1 MSLTSSYRTQ
11 PRRRFSREYKRE
23 VCELLQSG
31 AATAA
36 EVAREYEL
44 HPNQLFRWR
53 NEYLRGAYGP
63 VRDVDAGETKL
74 LPVEL
79 IESAVAGHSV
89 AMTSERQAVS
99 KVDPSVKTDFI
110 RV

>member
-53 NEYLRGAYGP
+53 SEY
-63 VRDVDAGETKL
+63 
-74 LPVEL
+74 
-79 IESAVAGHSV
+79 
-89 AMTSERQAVS
+89 
-99 KVDPSVKTDFI
+99 
-110 RV
+110 